1 MASKFPTVK
10 IVILTMHNKEMF
22 IREAFEAGAHGY
34 ILKDGD
40 FEKMIRTVRQVA
52 EGNTSRGIKP

>member
-1 MASKFPTVK
+1 
-10 IVILTMHNKEMF
+10 MHNKEMF